1 MSKNS
6 VKKPDPKSKVE
17 RPSQPVAP
25 EPPVLKIILAI
36 IGSLGAIIAAYL
48 AATKPVILTI
58 DATQTAEF
66 RLTAIAMTA
75 TEGAFQTQ
83 TQAANISMTAFSGT
97 QTALAIEAEKE
108 SLAVSASQTALAI
121 EAEKENLS
129 VSASQTSEAQV
140 FETQTAIALAI
151 PAATENKP
159 IRIEYI
165 FSKGDTLE
173 GISKKFIGSGLYAS
187 AIGRANCKPTPL
199 EGNALVIRFYSA
211 QQGDSIELLAY
222 RFSSSPDF
230 LRAINAIDTGITS
243 LPTDQILILPGKC
256 GN

>member
-6 VKKPDPKSKVE
+6 VKKPDPKAKVE
-17 RPSQPVAP
+17 TPSRSVAP

-58 DATQTAEF
+58 DATQTAEI
-66 RLTAIAMTA
+66 RLTAVAMTA
-75 TEGAFQTQ
+75 TDGAFQTQ
-83 TQAANISMTAFSGT
+83 TKAANVSITAFSGT
-97 QTALAIEAEKE
+97 QTALAIELEKA
-108 SLAVSASQTALAI
+108 SSAVSASQTA
-121 EAEKENLS
+121 
-129 VSASQTSEAQV
+129 EAQV

-165 FSKGDTLE
+165 FSIGDTLE

-187 AIGRANCKPTPL
+187 AIGRANCKPTPV
-199 EGNALVIRFYSA
+199 EGDALVIRFYSA